1 MKKYYEYLLKNQVT
15 DRNWDLAA
23 YPIKNIN
30 SALSGLFSK
39 IEHDVLSGKVKAFM
53 ENVYTD
59 PDYIRRTVATTDNE
73 ISEDQYLEWAAELP
87 YLLEHHGHKY
97 VRKFGSNEAELKAT
111 IARELGLIPE
121 SVAIRL
127 QIEEPGHYF
136 MLHLDRHKYKEWNVE
151 SGKSYNYDT
160 LEEFHKH
167 SIFIVFMKDWSH
179 GQAVQMGD
187 NFLKWRAGD
196 VFTWDYRN
204 IPHGTSNFGYD
215 TNYIF
220 VITGNKL

>member
-1 MKKYYEYLLKNQVT
+1 MKKYYEYLLNNQVT
-15 DRNWDLAA
+15 DKNWDLAA

-30 SALSGLFSK
+30 SALSELFFK
-39 IEHDVLSGKVKAFM
+39 IESGLVNNEITATT

-59 PDYIRRTVATTDNE
+59 HDYIKRTVATTNNE
-73 ISEDQYLEWAAELP
+73 ITEEQYLEWASEFP

-97 VRKFGSNEAELKAT
+97 VREFGSNEEELKST
-111 IARELGLIPE
+111 IARELGLVPE

-136 MLHLDRHKYKEWNVE
+136 MLHLDRHKYKEWDVE
-151 SGKSYNYDT
+151 PGKSYEYNS

-167 SIFIVFMKDWSH
+167 SIFIVFMKDWAH

-187 NFLKWRAGD
+187 SFLKWRAGD